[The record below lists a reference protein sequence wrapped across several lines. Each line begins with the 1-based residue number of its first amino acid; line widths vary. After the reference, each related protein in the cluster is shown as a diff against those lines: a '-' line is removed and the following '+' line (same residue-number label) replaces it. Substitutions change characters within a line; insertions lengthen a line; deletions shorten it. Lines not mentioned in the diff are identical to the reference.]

1 MELLIFDYDRTLAK
15 PIESLTPAIAS
26 ELVRLLENNYSSQTN
41 NLGIMQPTLDS
52 IIQTYQVDLV
62 RLFREG

>member
-26 ELVRLLENNYSSQTN
+26 ELARLLENHFLSN
-41 NLGIMQPTLDS
+41 
-52 IIQTYQVDLV
+52 V
-62 RLFREG
+62 